1 MWDGWMHG
9 LGGWEI
15 GAMMIMLLFWVL
27 VIAGV
32 VFFVWLLVER
42 AGRGARVQGAG
53 AAETALE
60 ILQKRYARGEI
71 PPDQYQ
77 VMKRELER

>member
-9 LGGWEI
+9 ASGWEI
-15 GAMMIMLLFWVL
+15 GAIMIMLLFWVL

-32 VFFVWLLVER
+32 VFFVWFLVER

-53 AAETALE
+53 AGETALE

-71 PPDQYQ
+71 THEQYQ
-77 VMKRELER
+77 QMKRELGE

>member
-1 MWDGWMHG
+1 MWDR
-9 LGGWEI
+9 
-15 GAMMIMLLFWVL
+15 
-27 VIAGV
+27 
-32 VFFVWLLVER
+32 WLLVER

-53 AAETALE
+53 AGETALE